1 MIKQNGFTLIEL
13 LVVVAIIGILAAVG
27 VVAYDGYT
35 TAAKKTKCQEHA
47 RIFKDIILRK
57 WMHADLKNTPDIE
70 LSGGFCK
77 LHFLPSHASLSPH
90 GTDIASNMKKNRT
103 VSLLCNHE
111 PAGTESMYH
120 DHFYGL
126 GFRNPLLGPQNSFNG
141 IAALDSPNRGG
152 LLRLGGSYYA
162 CGPNAGFTDRRKCK
176 LSSMCELNQTE
187 EIILYKD

>member
-1 MIKQNGFTLIEL
+1 MKQKGFTLIEL

-35 TAAKKTKCQEHA
+35 SSAKKTKCQEHA

-57 WMHADLKNTPDIE
+57 WMHTQLKNTPDIE
-70 LSGGFCK
+70 LTGGFCK
-77 LHFLPSHASLSPH
+77 LHLLSSHASLSSQ
-90 GTDIASNMKKNRT
+90 GTDIATNMKMNRS
-103 VSLLCNHE
+103 VSLLCDHT
-111 PAGTESMYH
+111 PQGTESQYH

-126 GFRNPLLGPQNSFNG
+126 GYRNPFLGPQNSFNG

-162 CGPNAGFTDRRKCK
+162 CGGNAGFTDPRKCK
-176 LSSMCELNQTE
+176 LSTMCELNQTV
-187 EIILYKD
+187 EIILYKN